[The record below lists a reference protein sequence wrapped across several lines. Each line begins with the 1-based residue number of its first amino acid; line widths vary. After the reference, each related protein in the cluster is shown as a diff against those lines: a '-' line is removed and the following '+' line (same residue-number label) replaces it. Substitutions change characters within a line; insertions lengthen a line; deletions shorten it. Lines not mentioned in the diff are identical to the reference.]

1 MITNKFV
8 GKGAV
13 AIIVGVVGCWEET
26 VGRGVI
32 CKKKTTFII
41 FTFWS

>member
-1 MITNKFV
+1 MPAGVWSMITNKFV

-32 CKKKTTFII
+32 CKKKLPL
-41 FTFWS
+41 